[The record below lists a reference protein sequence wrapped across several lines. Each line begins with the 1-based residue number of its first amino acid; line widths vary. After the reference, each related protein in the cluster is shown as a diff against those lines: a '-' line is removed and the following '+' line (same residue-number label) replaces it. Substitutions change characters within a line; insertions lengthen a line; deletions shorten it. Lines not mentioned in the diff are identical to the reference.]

1 MFLLDSLN
9 ICPEVREQI
18 LESLRKLVNK
28 KSFAP
33 CPIPPKEQQHPTVK
47 SFTPCILMGC
57 SPVEH
62 ALVLT
67 LQCVVVLLWSLYIV
81 KCNWIGLL
89 FSISCLYSCFDTTR
103 IHSFASNMFH
113 SFLLVPS
120 SLLVIYSNTFIVNP
134 CHISMYSSSGVVMEE
149 TCRIYICIYKC
160 VCACYIIFFWFLQG
174 TM

>member
-1 MFLLDSLN
+1 MSRGSRAD
-9 ICPEVREQI
+9 PW
-18 LESLRKLVNK
+18 ESLRKLVNK
-28 KSFAP
+28 KVSLHVQF
-33 CPIPPKEQQHPTVK
+33 PPSNNNIQQWSH
-47 SFTPCILMGC
+47 S
-57 SPVEH
+57 
-62 ALVLT
+62 
-67 LQCVVVLLWSLYIV
+67 LLASWWAAVQLNMRWYWLFSVWLFYFDLYILSSV
-81 KCNWIGLL
+81 IWIGLL